1 MKVKSASAS
10 FVSVDRRKDD
20 NYDESEKENSLPE
33 GAEYPGFPGEEEQY
47 EKNRRLASGVADAR
61 RLHGR
66 FIDAGIQFG
75 NADQRADIR
84 ISI

>member
-10 FVSVDRRKDD
+10 FVSVDRRREDD
-20 NYDESEKENSLPE
+20 YDESEKENSLPE
-33 GAEYPGFPGEEEQY
+33 GIEYPGCPGEEDHY

-75 NADQRADIR
+75 NAVQRAGIR